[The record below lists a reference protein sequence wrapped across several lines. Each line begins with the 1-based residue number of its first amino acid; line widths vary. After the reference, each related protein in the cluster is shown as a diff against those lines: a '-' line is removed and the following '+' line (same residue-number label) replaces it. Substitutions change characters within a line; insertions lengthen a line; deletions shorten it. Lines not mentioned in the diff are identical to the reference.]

1 MIGEHAHTVDPYYAD
16 VVKQYMM
23 KNKTQPH
30 GFDLVAVN
38 IQRGRD
44 HGLPGYVHYLKAC
57 FNYDVSR
64 LFVCFLKLKF
74 HFAQTFFI
82 QKSGKIM
89 E

>member
-57 FNYDVSR
+57 FNYDVS
-64 LFVCFLKLKF
+64 LFVCFFNLNFILLTLSIHTKL
-74 HFAQTFFI
+74 
-82 QKSGKIM
+82 GKIM